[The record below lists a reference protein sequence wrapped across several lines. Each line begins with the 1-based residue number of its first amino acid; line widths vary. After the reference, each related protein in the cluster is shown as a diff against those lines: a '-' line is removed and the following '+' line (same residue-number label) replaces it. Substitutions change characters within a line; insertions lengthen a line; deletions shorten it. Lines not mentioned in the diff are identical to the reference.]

1 MTPHIQL
8 SSGEFFNFLDPDPD
22 LVTVPVLAK
31 ALSQLCRFTGH
42 TRTFYS
48 VAQHS
53 VLVSRLVPPELA
65 RWGLFHDAAEAF
77 VGDVSSPL
85 KRLIPDYRAIEER
98 IERVVWAKFGL
109 DGPLPAAVKQA
120 DMSALI
126 AEKNALMPQ
135 IDGAALGWEDHLG
148 QGIPKCPFPVS
159 PVALPWM
166 AESMF
171 IARANVLDRVRV
183 AA

>member
-8 SSGEFFNFLDPDPD
+8 SSGAFFNFLNPDPQ
-22 LVTVPVLAK
+22 LVTVEVIAK
-31 ALSQLCRFTGH
+31 SLSQLCRFTGH
-42 TRTFYS
+42 TSKFYS

-53 VLVSRLVPPELA
+53 VLVSRIVPPELA

-77 VGDVSSPL
+77 MGDVSSPL
-85 KRLIPDYRAIEER
+85 KQLIPDYKRIEHYV
-98 IERVVWAKFGL
+98 ERVVWEALGL
-109 DGPLPAAVKQA
+109 YGPLPREVKQA

-135 IDGAALGWEDHLG
+135 IDGAALGWEDHLNKG
-148 QGIPKCPFPVS
+148 VPVCPFPVV
-159 PVALPWM
+159 PMNPYY
-166 AESMF
+166 AESYF
-171 IARANVLDRVRV
+171 LARAKQLDRMSI